1 LWLKTLYR
9 KRAVTWPF
17 IFYTIIWT
25 LSDLSVLELTKK
37 DAKRVN
43 SIFLFNNFEDFM
55 NNGRLFRHTFKLMI
69 L

>member
-1 LWLKTLYR
+1 MYQMLFFLLE
-9 KRAVTWPF
+9 F
-17 IFYTIIWT
+17 ILIIIV
-25 LSDLSVLELTKK
+25 DLSVLGLTKK